1 MNVAE
6 TMAPLVAAGL
16 GGNTSAHVTCW
27 DGSEL
32 GPPGAPLQL
41 TITSPHALR
50 RLLWAPNQLGFA
62 RAYVSGD
69 ILIGGDLLTALSVL
83 EQAADPEYGPG
94 VVIDGSTRRAI
105 MAAALRLGIVGRPPR
120 PPAEEAKLGGL
131 RHSTSRAAKAIAHHY
146 DVGNEFY
153 ELVLGRSMVYSC
165 AYFDQEP
172 GPAFGLDE
180 AQLAKCDLVSRK
192 LGLEPGMRVLDVG
205 CGWGAF
211 VCNAAR
217 RYGVEAVG
225 ITLSQEQADYARRR
239 AIEEGVADRVE
250 IRAQDYRDVSDG
262 KFDAIA
268 SIGMAEHV
276 GQAMLPTYSGHLF
289 TLLSPGGRLLNHAIS
304 RRPGPPERYSR
315 TSFIDRYVFP
325 DGELE
330 PLSVMVGA
338 LEEAGFEVRDVESLR
353 EHYALTLRA
362 WVANLEA
369 GWDRAVALSTPGR
382 ARVWRLYMAGSAL
395 AFEGN
400 RIGVNQVLAVRPGLR
415 GVSGMPRSRALLLM
429 ADTPA
434 PTVPEPDVVAP
445 TGVPPAVV
453 APVVAPPDVAP
464 PDVAPPDVA
473 PPVAAPPVV
482 ASPVSPGA

>member
-1 MNVAE
+1 VGTRPKRRSLLSLLMSPEVVLVVDRKAKEALVNVADV
-6 TMAPLVAAGL
+6 MAPLVAAGL
-16 GGNTSAHVTCW
+16 GGNTPVRVTCW

-32 GPPGAPLQL
+32 GPPSARLQL

-69 ILIGGDLLTALSVL
+69 ILIGGDLLAALSML
-83 EQAADPEYGPG
+83 EQVADPEFGPG
-94 VVIDGSTRRAI
+94 VVTDGSTRWAI
-105 MAAALRLGIVGRPPR
+105 LTAALRLGIVGRPPR
-120 PPAEEAKLGGL
+120 PPAEEAKLGGP
-131 RHSTSRAAKAIAHHY
+131 RRSKSRAAKAIAHHY

-153 ELVLGRSMVYSC
+153 ELVLGQTMAYSC
-165 AYFDQEP
+165 AYYDQAP
-172 GPAFGLDE
+172 GTAFGLDE

-211 VCNAAR
+211 VCSAAR
-217 RYGVEAVG
+217 QYGVDAVG
-225 ITLSQEQADYARRR
+225 ITLSHEQADYARRR
-239 AIEEGVADRVE
+239 ASEEGVADRVE
-250 IRAQDYRDVSDG
+250 IRVQDYRDVSDG
-262 KFDAIA
+262 QFDAIA

-276 GQAMLPTYSGHLF
+276 GRAMLPTYSADLF
-289 TLLSPGGRLLNHAIS
+289 ALLRPGGRLLNHAIS
-304 RRPGPPERYSR
+304 RRPGPPEGFSR

-369 GWDRAVALSTPGR
+369 NWDHAVELSTAGR

-400 RIGVNQVLAVRPGLR
+400 RIGVNQVLAVRPEVR
-415 GVSGMPRSRALLLM
+415 GVSGMPRSRASLLDPSALGS
-429 ADTPA
+429 TVLA
-434 PTVPEPDVVAP
+434 PTVVASAGVAP
-445 TGVPPAVV
+445 A
-453 APVVAPPDVAP
+453 
-464 PDVAPPDVA
+464 
-473 PPVAAPPVV
+473 
-482 ASPVSPGA
+482 VSPGV